1 MTWAQVDRKTTT
13 LYPGMAGGISHRKEH
28 KLKVFA
34 AYKLKVLVVWNTD
47 YRKSV
52 FQKIPVQLHI
62 LEEHVSEI

>member
-1 MTWAQVDRKTTT
+1 
-13 LYPGMAGGISHRKEH
+13 MAGGISHRKEH